1 MKFLRVYSIVII
13 VALTSLACFATN
25 TQSTPSDV
33 LFSDEFSDTSK
44 KWDQVSDST
53 GNTDYYN
60 NAYRIVV
67 NEVSYDAWAN
77 PGNESFIDT
86 RIEVDATKNGGPVD
100 NDFGII
106 CRYIDS
112 SQFYFGVVS
121 SDGYYGIMKM
131 TSDGSKPIGKD
142 SMLESDKISQGVAT
156 NHIRFDCVG
165 STLTLY
171 VNNSQIDQQTDADY
185 TAGNIGLLAGTFAT
199 GGTDIL
205 FDNFYVYKP

>member
-13 VALTSLACFATN
+13 LALTSLACFATN

-185 TAGNIGLLAGTFAT
+185 TAGNVGLLAGTFAT